1 MSSPRLFSLNSKGEF
16 EPFKLLIGA
25 ITSLLILTI
34 IISTINYFQS
44 LEIDI
49 STERFYSGMK
59 NAVNQPNG
67 SLLVAENVV
76 FAEGRAIS
84 SRELA
89 QQAGLE
95 DRCIEMQAGNST
107 VFTVAPSGMN
117 VRVLE
122 RVQTEVYIQCFSNTL
137 PDAPNADEC
146 QVSCKVSLG
155 AKPV

>member
-1 MSSPRLFSLNSKGEF
+1 MFTLNQRGEF

-25 ITSLLILTI
+25 ITALLILTI
-34 IISTINYFQS
+34 IISTINYFQA
-44 LEIDI
+44 LEVDI

-67 SLLVAENVV
+67 SLLVAENIV
-76 FAEGRAIS
+76 FTEGRAIS

-95 DRCIEMQAGNST
+95 DKCIEMQAHNSS
-107 VFTVAPSGMN
+107 VFAADPGKRN

-122 RVQTEVYIQCFSNTL
+122 RTQTEVYIQCFSNVM
-137 PDAPNADEC
+137 PEAPNSTEC
-146 QVSCKVSLG
+146 QISCKVSFG
-155 AKPV
+155 SKPT

>member
-1 MSSPRLFSLNSKGEF
+1 MFSLNRKGEF

-34 IISTINYFQS
+34 IISTINYFQA
-44 LEIDI
+44 LEIDV

-67 SLLVAENVV
+67 SLLVAENIV
-76 FAEGRAIS
+76 FTEGRAVS

-95 DRCIEMQAGNST
+95 DRCIKMQAHNPS
-107 VFTVAPSGMN
+107 VFAVDSSERN

-122 RVQTEVYIQCFSNTL
+122 RTQTGVYIQCFSNL
-137 PDAPNADEC
+137 MPEAPNGTEC
-146 QVSCKVSLG
+146 QISCKVSLG
-155 AKPV
+155 SKPT

>member
-1 MSSPRLFSLNSKGEF
+1 MSSLNRKGEF

-34 IISTINYFQS
+34 IISTINYFQA
-44 LEIDI
+44 LEIDV

-67 SLLVAENVV
+67 SLLVAENIV
-76 FAEGRAIS
+76 FTQGRPIS

-95 DRCIEMQAGNST
+95 DKCIEMQAHNPN
-107 VFTVAPSGMN
+107 VFATAPDSYFFL
-117 VRVLE
+117 VQQLE
-122 RVQTEVYIQCFSNTL
+122 HC
-137 PDAPNADEC
+137 AD
-146 QVSCKVSLG
+146 LN
-155 AKPV
+155 P

>member
-1 MSSPRLFSLNSKGEF
+1 MFSPRLFSLNSKGEF

-76 FAEGRAIS
+76 FVEGRAVS
-84 SRELA
+84 SR
-89 QQAGLE
+89 
-95 DRCIEMQAGNST
+95 
-107 VFTVAPSGMN
+107 
-117 VRVLE
+117 
-122 RVQTEVYIQCFSNTL
+122 
-137 PDAPNADEC
+137 
-146 QVSCKVSLG
+146 
-155 AKPV
+155 

>member
-1 MSSPRLFSLNSKGEF
+1 MFSLNQHGEF

-34 IISTINYFQS
+34 IISTINYFQA
-44 LEIDI
+44 LEIDV

-67 SLLVAENVV
+67 SLLVAEKIV
-76 FAEGRAIS
+76 FTEGRAVS

-95 DRCIEMQAGNST
+95 DECIIMQAHNPS
-107 VFTVAPSGMN
+107 VFSVEATGKN

-122 RVQTEVYIQCFSNTL
+122 RVQTEVYIQCFSNL
-137 PDAPNADEC
+137 SPDTPNPLC
-146 QVSCKVSLG
+146 QVSCNVSLG
-155 AKPV
+155 SKPT